1 MKVTSVFSGI
11 SVNSIEQAKDFY
23 TRILELDLS
32 GEAMGL
38 HYRLPFGGML
48 FLYEKQDHQPAS
60 YTVLNFVVEDIDA
73 AVDELREKGVV
84 FEFYK
89 NLFPGAPSQ
98 DEKGIMRTTD
108 PATEGPSIAW
118 FKDPAGNVIA
128 LLQADK

>member
-1 MKVTSVFSGI
+1 MRVTSVFSGI
-11 SVNSIEQAKDFY
+11 SVNDLEKAKDFY
-23 TRILELDLS
+23 SRILELDLS
-32 GEAMGL
+32 SEAMGL

-48 FLYEKQDHQPAS
+48 FIYEKQDHQPAT
-60 YTVLNFVVEDIDA
+60 YTVLNFVVDDIDA
-73 AVDELREKGVV
+73 AVDELREKGVS

-118 FKDPAGNVIA
+118 FKDPAGNIIA
-128 LLQADK
+128 LLQDEK